1 MENLQRGPAAWSS
14 SVLQKRIKDLQWLCS
29 LDFFSPLQFGPSFY
43 SPMSGMKSLQSGS
56 AERTKGLQT
65 YGVALQFLDKGN
77 KRPIWILVNKPYE
90 AVHLAMFFWC
100 LLQEVDGKRVDEEC
114 FSFHFEEVDGEV
126 WKMFS
131 PTNWATKMAKLS
143 DERTLGLDLGD
154 TNSPVLRPTS

>member
-1 MENLQRGPAAWSS
+1 MENLQSGPAAWSS

-43 SPMSGMKSLQSGS
+43 SPMSRVKSLQGGS

-77 KRPIWILVNKPYE
+77 RRPIWILVNKPYE

-100 LLQEVDGKRVDEEC
+100 LLQEVDG
-114 FSFHFEEVDGEV
+114 
-126 WKMFS
+126 
-131 PTNWATKMAKLS
+131 
-143 DERTLGLDLGD
+143 
-154 TNSPVLRPTS
+154 